1 MAPKI
6 SICIPTYNRKGLLK
20 ETLESI
26 FMQTYKDY
34 EVVIV
39 DDGSTDDTEQ
49 MIKDTGYPVRYYWQE
64 NAGDAAARNKLI
76 KLADGQYISFLDS
89 DDLLPPDAVER
100 MVDVMSKEPEDVI
113 VYGPYV
119 TIDQDGNVC
128 KRKRKKL
135 HSGYITQNL
144 FENILVHS
152 CGSMFPKK
160 VLEEAGGFNEA
171 LPVCADYDLWLR
183 LSQKYRFIAIHEPLF
198 KRRRHSGNLSRYS
211 FTNRKTEFDVLEN
224 FYYNGGGEKS
234 ISPRRAMKRL
244 SKEGYRAGRCA
255 IRESLSESAC
265 QLLSQSFR
273 RHPNS
278 KSLLWWTIATAK
290 LHSVLRNSTL
300 KKKSTAKF
308 RVVFDFD
315 PALKNKFSGFYMVGA
330 GLLKGFDEL
339 EEKPEFLLFHSGYS
353 ARKAKLI
360 EKGLGPWAKP
370 ITTSIKMRWLE
381 SFWHYSNYPKL
392 EYFAGDFDI
401 YHSLHHLMPP
411 TKGKPRILT
420 VHDLRRYKL
429 PDLYKHSKLGL
440 FESAVKNAD
449 HFIAVS
455 ESTKKDLCNI
465 FGIPGEKVDVVHL
478 AANSSFKPVPK
489 SKKPKIKEQ
498 LSEMLGIKLENYL
511 MAFSSPDRRKNILRI
526 MQAFLSVQNQM
537 SNNLKLVIVGN
548 LPKNEKKFNSTD
560 FDKISD
566 SVIVTGPLEDI
577 NDLFACADALVFASL
592 YEGFGIP
599 ILEAFACGVPVV
611 TSNRSSM
618 PEVAGDAALYV
629 DPYSVESIAEATVR
643 VCSEA
648 GLPERL
654 VEFGFA
660 RLKNF
665 NWKKTAAKTLKV
677 YRKLL

>member
-1 MAPKI
+1 MAPKV
-6 SICIPTYNRKGLLK
+6 SICIPTYNREELLK
-20 ETLESI
+20 ETIESI

-64 NAGDAAARNKLI
+64 NSGDAAARNKLI
-76 KLADGQYISFLDS
+76 KLADGRYISFLDS
-89 DDLLPPDAVER
+89 DDLLPPDALER
-100 MVDVMSKEPEDVI
+100 MVDVMSQEPEDVI

-119 TIDQDGNVC
+119 AIDRDGNVC

-135 HSGYITQNL
+135 YSGYITQDL

-171 LPVCADYDLWLR
+171 LPLCADYDLWLR
-183 LSQKYRFIAIHEPLF
+183 LSQKYRFIAINEPLF
-198 KRRRHSGNLSRYS
+198 KRRRHSGNLSQYS

-234 ISPRRAMKRL
+234 ISQRRAMKRL
-244 SKEGYRAGRCA
+244 SKEGYRAGKCA
-255 IRESLSESAC
+255 IRESLPEPAC
-265 QLLSQSFR
+265 QLLRQSFR
-273 RHPNS
+273 RHPNL

-290 LHSVLRNSTL
+290 LHPALRDSTL
-300 KKKSTAKF
+300 KKKSAAKF
-308 RVVFDFD
+308 GVAFDFD
-315 PALKNKFSGFYMVGA
+315 PALKNKFSGFYTVGT

-339 EEKPEFLLFHSGYS
+339 EEKPEFLLFHSRYS
-353 ARKAKLI
+353 VKEAKLI
-360 EKGLGPWAKP
+360 KKGLGLWTKS

-381 SFWHYSNYPKL
+381 SFWRHSNYPKL

-429 PDLYKHSKLGL
+429 PKLYTKSKLAP
-440 FESAVKNAD
+440 FEFAVKNAD

-455 ESTKKDLCNI
+455 ESTKKDLCDI
-465 FGIPGEKVDVVHL
+465 FGIPSEKVDVVHL

-489 SKKPKIKEQ
+489 SKKLKIKQQ
-498 LSEMLGIKLENYL
+498 LSEMLEIKLENFL
-511 MAFSSPDRRKNILRI
+511 MAVSSPDRRKNMSRI
-526 MQAFLSVQNQM
+526 IQAFLSVYTQM
-537 SNNLKLVIVGN
+537 PENLKLVIVGS
-548 LPKNEKKFNSTD
+548 LPKNDETFNLTD
-560 FDKISD
+560 FDKISG
-566 SVIVTGPLEDI
+566 SVIVTGPLENI

-599 ILEAFACGVPVV
+599 IVEAFACGVPVI
-611 TSNRSSM
+611 TSNCSSM

-629 DPYSVESIAEATVR
+629 NPYSVESIAGAMVR
-643 VCSEA
+643 ICSEA
-648 GLPERL
+648 GLPEKL
-654 VEFGFA
+654 VELGFA

-665 NWKKTAAKTLKV
+665 SWKKTAAETLKV

>member
-1 MAPKI
+1 MAPKV
-6 SICIPTYNRKGLLK
+6 SICIPTYNRKELLK
-20 ETLESI
+20 ETLKSI

-64 NAGDAAARNKLI
+64 NAGDAAARNKLT

-183 LSQKYRFIAIHEPLF
+183 LSQKYCFIAIHEPLF

-265 QLLSQSFR
+265 QLLRQSFQ
-273 RHPNS
+273 RHPNL
-278 KSLLWWTIATAK
+278 KSLLWWTIAITK
-290 LHSVLRNSTL
+290 LHLAPLETEKSRKKVLILTNNPSRASFRQRIWVYLDILRDNGIECEIARFPSYPLARWKLLRQSVKFEVVFLHKKRLNFIDALWLRHSARRIIYDFDDAIMYDDKKPAKPSRKRQKSFERTVKLANMVIAGNSYLASHARNFNENVEILPTGLNVSECKDNICRPDGGKVHLVWIGSKSTLGYLSEIKPALEEIGSRFDNVVLRIICDEFFDLQNMEVEKCRWSLEKQTSDL
-300 KKKSTAKF
+300 AKSHIGLAPLP
-308 RVVFDFD
+308 D
-315 PALKNKFSGFYMVGA
+315 NKFTQGKCGF
-330 GLLKGFDEL
+330 K
-339 EEKPEFLLFHSGYS
+339 
-353 ARKAKLI
+353 
-360 EKGLGPWAKP
+360 
-370 ITTSIKMRWLE
+370 
-381 SFWHYSNYPKL
+381 
-392 EYFAGDFDI
+392 
-401 YHSLHHLMPP
+401 
-411 TKGKPRILT
+411 ILQ
-420 VHDLRRYKL
+420 Y
-429 PDLYKHSKLGL
+429 
-440 FESAVKNAD
+440 
-449 HFIAVS
+449 
-455 ESTKKDLCNI
+455 
-465 FGIPGEKVDVVHL
+465 
-478 AANSSFKPVPK
+478 AA
-489 SKKPKIKEQ
+489 
-498 LSEMLGIKLENYL
+498 
-511 MAFSSPDRRKNILRI
+511 
-526 MQAFLSVQNQM
+526 
-537 SNNLKLVIVGN
+537 
-548 LPKNEKKFNSTD
+548 
-560 FDKISD
+560 
-566 SVIVTGPLEDI
+566 
-577 NDLFACADALVFASL
+577 
-592 YEGFGIP
+592 
-599 ILEAFACGVPVV
+599 
-611 TSNRSSM
+611 
-618 PEVAGDAALYV
+618 
-629 DPYSVESIAEATVR
+629 
-643 VCSEA
+643 A
-648 GLPERL
+648 GLPVIASPVGINAKYVQNRKNGFFAVSYSDWVEKMSLLLKEPELRKHMGSAGKTYVQQFDLGPIGSQLCKL
-654 VEFGFA
+654 VQKCLES
-660 RLKNF
+660 
-665 NWKKTAAKTLKV
+665 TV
-677 YRKLL
+677 S